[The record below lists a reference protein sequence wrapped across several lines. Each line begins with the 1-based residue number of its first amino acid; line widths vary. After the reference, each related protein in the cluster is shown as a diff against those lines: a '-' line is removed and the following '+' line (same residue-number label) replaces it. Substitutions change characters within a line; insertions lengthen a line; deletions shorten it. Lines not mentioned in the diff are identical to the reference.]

1 MRLRLDPTDEYTHPL
16 EADPTFNES
25 MYFNAYDPAAGVGGF
40 FRLGN
45 RANEGYAEMTVC
57 LFLPDG
63 RVGFTFARPEIT
75 HNDAFDAGGMRFE
88 VVEPFERLRIAYDG
102 KVLSLTDP
110 TVLVDPRRAFT
121 TEPWVDAS
129 VRLEVRGLAMAF
141 GGEPVADDGTPL
153 DLSGGFARGHY
164 EQHIAADGEIRVGED
179 TWTLAGYGLRDHSWG
194 PRTWQAPWWYRWL
207 TMNFGPDHGFV
218 VSIVTARD
226 GSRRVGGVVLADG
239 VYRHLDGARID
250 TDWDGP
256 ERYHR
261 RLRVEATCGADTYS
275 ITGEVLSLVPLRN
288 RRRGPDGEVAVTR
301 ITEGMTRWRW
311 DGREGYGLSEYLDQ
325 IVDGQP
331 VGAAT

>member
-1 MRLRLDPTDEYTHPL
+1 MRLRLEPSDEYPHPL
-16 EADPTFNES
+16 ETDPTFNES
-25 MYFNAYDPAAGVGGF
+25 MYCNAYDPAVGVGGF

-63 RVGFTFARPEIT
+63 RVGFTFARPKIT

-88 VVEPFERLRIAYDG
+88 VVEPFEHLRVAYDG

-110 TVLVDPRRAFT
+110 TVLVDPRAAFT
-121 TEPWVDAS
+121 TQPWVDAS

-164 EQHIAADGEIRVGED
+164 EQHIAAEGSIRVGD
-179 TWTLAGYGLRDHSWG
+179 ATWDIDGYGLRDHSWG

-218 VSIVTARD
+218 VSVVTARD
-226 GSRRVGGVVLADG
+226 GSQRIGGVVLADG
-239 VYRHLDGARID
+239 TYRHLDGARVE
-250 TDWDGP
+250 TDWRGP
-256 ERYHR
+256 DRYHQ
-261 RLRVEATCGADTYS
+261 RLRVEATCGDDTYT

-288 RRRGPDGEVAVTR
+288 RRRGPDGETAVTR
-301 ITEGMTRWRW
+301 ITEGMTRWHW

-331 VGAAT
+331 VGAPA